1 MKNQV
6 IQDRLAALRQRMR
19 VHGIDMYLV
28 FTQDFHGSEFAGG
41 YFGCREYI
49 SGFSGSAGTVV
60 ITQEEAGLWTDGRY
74 FLQAEQQLSGT
85 GIRLY
90 KMGQEGVPTVL
101 EYVRN
106 HLREGQ
112 ILGFDGRT
120 ASAASGR
127 NYAKICPDMITQCDL
142 IGEIWEDR
150 PPLSAKPAWLLPE
163 KYTGRSRR
171 NKLSWLASEMR
182 KKDAGYMA
190 LSSLDEI
197 CWLLNIRG
205 SDMDDTPVV
214 LSYLLIQ
221 LPGAE
226 TEDGAKKQPQT
237 APKVTLYINKT
248 VLSETDREEIEADGI
263 CLAPYN
269 RIYDD
274 IAGLLGGET
283 IWMDPVSV
291 NYELA
296 RRVPCGVRLVGTAS
310 PILREKAVKNPVEL
324 DCIRKAHVKDGVA
337 LTRFMYWF
345 KHHLPSAGGL
355 QDTGEGQEQIDL
367 TEIGV
372 SGKLEEFRSM
382 QEGYMGPSFPPISS
396 YGPHG
401 AIVHYSAT
409 PESNIPIQGKGFLL
423 MDTGGQYL
431 GGTTDV
437 TRTFVCGQA
446 TAEEKYYF
454 TQVLRGH
461 LNLAGAKFPAGCRGY
476 NLDVLARQP
485 LWENGLN
492 YNHGTGHG
500 VGCFLNVHEG
510 PIGIRWAINTQ
521 AADRDSCIFEEGMI
535 TSDEPGF
542 YLEGRIGIRHE
553 NLMVCLQDEKNEYGQ
568 FLRFEP
574 LTLTPFDLDGIDPSL
589 MTDREKKLLDQYHQ
603 KVYETIG
610 PLLPEEEQEW
620 LRLATRPISA

>member
-214 LSYLLIQ
+214 LS
-221 LPGAE
+221 
-226 TEDGAKKQPQT
+226 
-237 APKVTLYINKT
+237 
-248 VLSETDREEIEADGI
+248 
-263 CLAPYN
+263 
-269 RIYDD
+269 
-274 IAGLLGGET
+274 
-283 IWMDPVSV
+283 
-291 NYELA
+291 
-296 RRVPCGVRLVGTAS
+296 
-310 PILREKAVKNPVEL
+310 
-324 DCIRKAHVKDGVA
+324 
-337 LTRFMYWF
+337 
-345 KHHLPSAGGL
+345 
-355 QDTGEGQEQIDL
+355 
-367 TEIGV
+367 
-372 SGKLEEFRSM
+372 
-382 QEGYMGPSFPPISS
+382 
-396 YGPHG
+396 
-401 AIVHYSAT
+401 
-409 PESNIPIQGKGFLL
+409 
-423 MDTGGQYL
+423 
-431 GGTTDV
+431 
-437 TRTFVCGQA
+437 
-446 TAEEKYYF
+446 
-454 TQVLRGH
+454 
-461 LNLAGAKFPAGCRGY
+461 
-476 NLDVLARQP
+476 
-485 LWENGLN
+485 
-492 YNHGTGHG
+492 
-500 VGCFLNVHEG
+500 
-510 PIGIRWAINTQ
+510 
-521 AADRDSCIFEEGMI
+521 
-535 TSDEPGF
+535 
-542 YLEGRIGIRHE
+542 
-553 NLMVCLQDEKNEYGQ
+553 
-568 FLRFEP
+568 
-574 LTLTPFDLDGIDPSL
+574 
-589 MTDREKKLLDQYHQ
+589 
-603 KVYETIG
+603 
-610 PLLPEEEQEW
+610 
-620 LRLATRPISA
+620 